1 MSFTS
6 FILASSSSAD
16 RSSSKDDVRKEHEL
30 LSTELDSLYR
40 EHKKLKQFVEQL
52 ERDYEESKEFD
63 PVRRYDKLKGM
74 IKRVVLHIRL
84 NQDDKGSNPGIGS
97 LLQGCRDYT
106 YQVEAGKKREERY
119 QSKLYSVLF
128 CHYAHCQASLI
139 ISGVIHYVSFLY
151 INFVLILFF

>member
-119 QSKLYSVLF
+119 QSKLHQYRFVMF
-128 CHYAHCQASLI
+128 IASRT
-139 ISGVIHYVSFLY
+139 
-151 INFVLILFF
+151 